1 MSSYNELSKIVNASY
16 AKTQDIRLTMKETG
30 VSFGEVFE
38 MVGFKDYFDFEETDE
53 D

>member
-1 MSSYNELSKIVNASY
+1 MMSSYDELSKIANASY

-30 VSFGEVFE
+30 LSFNEVFE
-38 MVGFKDYFDFEETDE
+38 MVGLKDYFDFEETD